1 MTEIRRIE
9 FPQFVV
15 REVGY
20 AAGGR
25 MERHA
30 HDFSNVTAVIT
41 GEMEETTDAGEHCG
55 RSCSVLL
62 KPGGTMHRNV
72 WRGRRGTRTVSVEI
86 REDSPLASEVRSRT
100 WQWLED
106 PDVARTA
113 LALDAAVHGASRDA
127 IESGAMALVAAAA
140 SAASQRAGDAPWW
153 LGEVTAT
160 LERRF
165 DEPLRF
171 EAIASEI
178 GLHPVYLSRAF
189 RRHTGVAMTDYV
201 RALRLRHARHLLSAT
216 DWPLATISA
225 EVGFADASHLC
236 RLFGAAHGVLP
247 KAFRRLTQV

>member
-1 MTEIRRIE
+1 MTELRRIE
-9 FPQFVV
+9 YPQFVV

-20 AAGGR
+20 APGGR

-41 GEMEETTDAGEHCG
+41 GEMEESTDTGEHCG

-62 KPGGTMHRNV
+62 KPRGTMHRNV
-72 WRGRRGTRTVSVEI
+72 WRGRRGLRTVSVEI
-86 REDSPLASEVRSRT
+86 AEGSALAGEVGAHA

-106 PDVARTA
+106 PETARTA
-113 LALDAAVHGASRDA
+113 LALYAAVHGDSRDE
-127 IESGAMALVAAAA
+127 IESAAVALVATATTAAA
-140 SAASQRAGDAPWW
+140 HHGGNAPWW
-153 LGEVTAT
+153 LGEVTSHI
-160 LERRF
+160 ERRF

-171 EAIASEI
+171 EAIANDI

-225 EVGFADASHLC
+225 EAGFADASHLC
-236 RLFGAAHGVLP
+236 RLFGQAHGVLP